1 MADVGRQQK
10 VWNTMSFKRLYR
22 DIHQAGGDSFRII
35 RNAVRSFSE
44 KQAAQASAGLA
55 YYTLFSIFPLLLVFV
70 AAGSYFLDRAQVFN
84 TVTQFIQQ
92 ALPISK
98 AVINENL
105 QDILD
110 KRGSAGLISIAT
122 LLWSASGMFT
132 NLAHNINIAW
142 PRASRRNF
150 LQSRLIGFWMILGLI
165 GLIVLSLV
173 LSWITSR
180 LPFMDLEHASPA
192 DLLLLR
198 LVSAFGSWLM
208 IFLLFFMLYHRIPAW
223 QVEWRATFWGA
234 LLASLAWKGVAAGFA
249 WYLNSSF
256 GQYQLVYGSL
266 GAIVAFLFLIY
277 IISLITL
284 FGAHL
289 SAAIE
294 GWQKDRVNAV
304 AA

>member
-1 MADVGRQQK
+1 MSLKELYHDVNQL
-10 VWNTMSFKRLYR
+10 S
-22 DIHQAGGDSFRII
+22 GGYVHILKHAI
-35 RNAVRSFSE
+35 RTFTE

-70 AAGSYFLDRAQVFN
+70 AGGSYFLDRNQVFN

-92 ALPISK
+92 ALPISRQ
-98 AVINENL
+98 VINENL
-105 QDILD
+105 QEILE
-110 KRGSAGLISIAT
+110 KRGAAGFISLLT

-132 NLAHNINIAW
+132 SLAYNINIAW

-150 LQSRLIGFWMILGLI
+150 LQNRLIGLWMILGLI
-165 GLIVLSLV
+165 ALIIFSLA
-173 LSWITSR
+173 LSWITAR
-180 LPFMDLEHASPA
+180 IPFIHPADTSPA
-192 DLLLLR
+192 NLILLR
-198 LVSAFGSWLM
+198 LISGFGSWLI
-208 IFLLFFMLYHRIPAW
+208 IFLVFLTLYRWIPTLRVRWSAI
-223 QVEWRATFWGA
+223 FWGA
-234 LLASLAWKGVAAGFA
+234 LLASLAWKAVTAGFA
-249 WYLNSSF
+249 WYLDSSF
-256 GQYQLVYGSL
+256 GQYQLIYGSL

-294 GWQKDRVNAV
+294 GWEKDHVDAV

>member
-1 MADVGRQQK
+1 MHLNEFYENINQLSG
-10 VWNTMSFKRLYR
+10 NRLS
-22 DIHQAGGDSFRII
+22 ILET
-35 RNAVRSFSE
+35 AVRTFTE

-55 YYTLFSIFPLLLVFV
+55 YYTFFSIFPLILVFV
-70 AAGSYFLDRAQVFN
+70 AGGSYFLDSHQVFN

-92 ALPISK
+92 ALPISRQ
-98 AVINENL
+98 VINENL
-105 QDILD
+105 EEILQRRD
-110 KRGSAGLISIAT
+110 TAGIVSLLI

-132 NLAHNINIAW
+132 NLAYNINLAW
-142 PRASRRNF
+142 PLATRRNF
-150 LQSRLIGFWMILGLI
+150 LQNRLVGLWMIVGLI
-165 GLIVLSLV
+165 GLIILSLI
-173 LSWITSR
+173 LSWLTAR
-180 LPFMDLEHASPA
+180 LPFIRINQASPS

-198 LVSAFGSWLM
+198 IISALGSWLM
-208 IFLLFFMLYHRIPAW
+208 IFLVFLTLYHWIPTLRVRW
-223 QVEWRATFWGA
+223 SATLWGA
-234 LLASLAWKGVAAGFA
+234 LLASLSWKLVTTGFS
-249 WYLNSSF
+249 WYLGSSF

-294 GWQKDRVNAV
+294 SWESERVQPV